1 MSIRWMT
8 RVWDDSPYDG
18 TRLLIHLALA
28 DMAHDDGRFFASQA
42 HLADKARCSTEH
54 VRKTIR
60 DMEARG
66 LVAILEKGSS
76 RGRATVYQLCANQVE
91 PPNTVGESAVTPTG
105 VGSSEPPNT
114 VGDNSP
120 TLTGQLPNSAPNHS
134 SYALVLDPTTSA
146 APAAEEIGPGES
158 AARAWWLRQNP
169 RPIGKRSWHALK
181 AVTAAAEERGYDQAQ
196 IERALDAIGVVPSM
210 QQMDRALRGVT
221 PQRPSATRMYLD
233 AADSLGQAQSAAQS
247 LRELT
252 G

>member
-1 MSIRWMT
+1 MT
-8 RVWDDSPYDG
+8 QVWDESPYDG

-42 HLADKARCSTEH
+42 HLAQKARCSTEH
-54 VRKTIR
+54 VRKTVR

-66 LVAILEKGSS
+66 LVAIVEKGSS
-76 RGRATVYQLCANQVE
+76 RGRATVYQLRRSQVE
-91 PPNTVGESAVTPTG
+91 PPNSVGESEVTPTP
-105 VGSSEPPNT
+105 VGNPEPPNT

-134 SYALVLDPTTSA
+134 SYTPVLELTTSA
-146 APAAEEIGPGES
+146 DQSAEQVGPGES

-181 AVTAAAEERGYDQAQ
+181 AVALAAEERGYEQAQ
-196 IERALDAIGVVPSM
+196 IEAALDSIGVVPSI

-221 PQRPSATRMYLD
+221 PQRQSATRMYLD
-233 AADSLGQAQSAAQS
+233 AADHLESQQAQVAAQS

>member
-1 MSIRWMT
+1 MT
-8 RVWDDSPYDG
+8 QVWDDSPYDG

-42 HLADKARCSTEH
+42 HLAEKARCSTEH

-76 RGRATVYQLCANQVE
+76 RGRATVYQLCRSQVE
-91 PPNTVGESAVTPTG
+91 PPNTVGESQVTPTG
-105 VGSSEPPNT
+105 VGTGELPNT

-120 TLTGQLPNSAPNHS
+120 NLTGQLPNSAPNHS
-134 SYALVLDPTTSA
+134 SYTLVLETTTASA
-146 APAAEEIGPGES
+146 DADARPIGAGEA

-169 RPIGKRSWHALK
+169 RPIGKRSWHALRS
-181 AVTAAAEERGYDQAQ
+181 VTEAAQERGYDQPQ

-233 AADSLGQAQSAAQS
+233 AASSLQSQQAQSAAQS
-247 LRELT
+247 LKELT